1 MAGAVQQEE
10 GIFTADGTPLR
21 VSLARALRRQKIRAL
36 LLVAPLLLFI
46 SITFLIPIGDML
58 FRSVENN
65 IVAEVLPHSTQLLA
79 DWDPALGQLPS
90 EEVYAAMVKDLKE
103 GRKNRTIT
111 RAGQRL
117 NYESS
122 GMSSLFR
129 SSGRKAKRI

>member
-1 MAGAVQQEE
+1 MADAVQQEE

-65 IVAEVLPHSTQLLA
+65 IVA
-79 DWDPALGQLPS
+79 DWDKKGDGN
-90 EEVYAAMVKDLKE
+90 EE
-103 GRKNRTIT
+103 
-111 RAGQRL
+111 
-117 NYESS
+117 
-122 GMSSLFR
+122 
-129 SSGRKAKRI
+129 

>member
-1 MAGAVQQEE
+1 MAGTVQQEE

-65 IVAEVLPHSTQLLA
+65 IVA
-79 DWDPALGQLPS
+79 
-90 EEVYAAMVKDLKE
+90 
-103 GRKNRTIT
+103 
-111 RAGQRL
+111 
-117 NYESS
+117 
-122 GMSSLFR
+122 
-129 SSGRKAKRI
+129 